1 MFKRGEIEEA
11 KNDVCKCGFT
21 TTKPSDNIYQMTV
34 NLSQNCPMEM
44 EGENLVRKMVQKS
57 ASLLKLLNHKSI
69 QQLNSFSHNE

>member
-1 MFKRGEIEEA
+1 MMCA
-11 KNDVCKCGFT
+11 NVASQQQNL
-21 TTKPSDNIYQMTV
+21 SDNIYQMTV

-69 QQLNSFSHNE
+69 QQLNSYYE